1 MKYIE
6 SVYID
11 GFRGFSN
18 FSIDNLSDIN
28 ILVGDNNTGKT
39 SILEAIHILQYPG
52 EMGHYVSVC
61 SSREGKGRINQYN
74 TFINSIGKIDNII
87 GKTVGITGEIN
98 KKVIGCCFH
107 GDIIKIVKSDLGN
120 KETEAFEGTLYY
132 GEDKGSNSEYKD
144 KLYIDEETKNLRKN
158 SRDSFTPIKILRVLP
173 FEHIE
178 KELDGSIIKEG
189 KKDEVIDALKIFDK
203 NILGFDTI
211 KDDYEIKTYIQ
222 HKETGML
229 PVSSYGDGL
238 KKVFYLSSAL
248 IKAKGGILLIDEIE
262 TSIHYSALKDVFKWL
277 IDACIK
283 YNVQLFA
290 TTHSLEAVDAL
301 LNCANES
308 KGPKYLQESINII
321 TLKKD
326 EDGVGTK
333 KRVLDGLNA
342 YNFREDFNMEL
353 R

>member
-11 GFRGFSN
+11 GFRGFSD
-18 FSIDNLSDIN
+18 FKIDNLSDIN

-52 EMGHYVSVC
+52 EIGHYVSVC
-61 SSREGKGRINQYN
+61 SSREGKGSLNQYRV
-74 TFINSIGKIDNII
+74 FIDSISKKGLIRIPDVSIE
-87 GKTVGITGEIN
+87 GEIN
-98 KKVIGCCFH
+98 KDKIGCCID
-107 GDIIKIVKSDLGN
+107 GRIIKIIKTNSEN
-120 KETEAFEGTLYY
+120 RQIEAFSGAFFYRKNEEGVNENESKIYL
-132 GEDKGSNSEYKD
+132 
-144 KLYIDEETKNLRKN
+144 DEETNILKVSDSN
-158 SRDSFTPIKILRVLP
+158 SFTPIKILRVLP

-178 KELDGSIIKEG
+178 KELDSSIIREG

-308 KGPKYLQESINII
+308 KGPRYLQESINII

-326 EDGVGTK
+326 EDGVGIK

>member
-61 SSREGKGRINQYN
+61 SSREGKGKINQYN
-74 TFINSIGKIDNII
+74 TFINSISKINNTI
-87 GKTVGITGEIN
+87 GKVVNVFGTINEEEISCH
-98 KKVIGCCFH
+98 IH
-107 GDIIKIVKSDLGN
+107 GDIIKIIKSN
-120 KETEAFEGTLYY
+120 SENREIEAFEGMISY
-132 GEDKGSNSEYKD
+132 GVNTSVEGNEKI
-144 KLYIDEETKNLRKN
+144 YIDEETNFLKK
-158 SRDSFTPIKILRVLP
+158 SDSDSFSPIAIIRIVP
-173 FEHIE
+173 FSHVE
-178 KELDGSIIKEG
+178 KEMEGSVIREG
-189 KKDEVIDALKIFDK
+189 KKFEVIDALRIFDK
-203 NILGFDTI
+203 NIIGFDTI

-308 KGPKYLQESINII
+308 KGTKYLQESINII

-326 EDGVGTK
+326 EDGVGIK